1 MIAHVPQEQTVM
13 TRHPP
18 TTPLPR
24 TICAETVGQEQTVQF
39 HALAFIGH
47 LLRVLLRW
55 RTRKLCPLELR
66 QHRNC
71 RPADDVRK
79 SEPRMLTNL
88 SQLLELSL

>member
-1 MIAHVPQEQTVM
+1 MTAHVPQEQTVM

-47 LLRVLLRW
+47 LLRVLLRCVPGSFVRSNFGNIAIADR
-55 RTRKLCPLELR
+55 RTMFARVSPVC
-66 QHRNC
+66 
-71 RPADDVRK
+71 
-79 SEPRMLTNL
+79 
-88 SQLLELSL
+88 